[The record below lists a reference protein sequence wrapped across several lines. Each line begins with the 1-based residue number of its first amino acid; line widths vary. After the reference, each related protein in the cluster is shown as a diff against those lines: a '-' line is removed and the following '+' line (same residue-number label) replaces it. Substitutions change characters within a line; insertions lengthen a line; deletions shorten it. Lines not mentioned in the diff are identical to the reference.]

1 VVMTTR
7 IVSVSDVDSRNQFS
21 ILCNVKI
28 DHRIVKVECRIV
40 RFRDRDAGNDA
51 KQASEQK
58 T

>member
-1 VVMTTR
+1 MTTR

-21 ILCNVKI
+21 ILCNIKI